1 MLERKRSP
9 GLMGSEHEHLPFLAE
24 GGVSGEVARAVDWA
38 STPLGP
44 AAAWPPSLKT
54 IVGVVLQSRHPMFL
68 WWGPALIQF
77 YNDAYLPSFGA
88 GKHPAAMGQR
98 GRDCWQEAWPVV
110 WPQIDDVMSRRRSSW
125 NEDQLVPVFRNGRL
139 EEVYWTYG
147 YSPVLDDGGGVGG
160 VLVVC
165 TETTSRVVV
174 SRRSRTMRSLVERTA
189 LTTDPTVL
197 LDAAIDAL
205 QGARHDVPFALVY
218 RYEGRSRAPRLVR
231 WAGLPDPTRV
241 DAIVRERMG
250 RSPFGSREPRAELLK
265 CDAASALPGGEWPEP
280 APALFVVPVGPSG
293 RESSGDVIVFGL
305 SPRLPFD
312 DGYRNHLTQIAN
324 HLGFAQ
330 AQMNAFRIQA
340 AADNERNNLLLQ
352 APVGTALLS
361 GPDHVFRLANQ
372 RFCRMVRREDLV
384 GKPYLQVFPRPEERR
399 LGDILDR
406 VYETGEPFSTEE
418 YLVPADLQD
427 DGTRQDRYF
436 KFNVEPLR
444 DAEDEVYGMMAVAIE
459 ISEQV
464 RTRQVLERSQQ
475 EHQKLLQ
482 DLEAASRAKDEFL
495 AMLGHELRNPL
506 SPIATALQLM
516 KLRGDTRISREQ
528 QVIERQV
535 NHLTRL
541 VDDLLD
547 VSKITRGK
555 VELRKERVE
564 VADVIA
570 KAVEMASDLF
580 EQRNHDL
587 ALDVAKERLWVDGD
601 PVRLAQ
607 VVANLLTNAARYT
620 ERGGKIIV
628 SARRE
633 GGERAGGEQA
643 GGERAPSEIVIRVK
657 DNGSGISPDL
667 LPRIFDLFIQGHRS
681 SDRAQGGLGLGLA
694 LVKNLVALHGGSVV
708 ARSDGPG
715 KGSEFVIRLPPA
727 AEAEDSASARWE
739 HERAPQRVNVHGKRI
754 LIVDDNNDAADSL
767 AELLRD
773 FGHEVDV
780 AYSPVAALDLVE
792 TFRPE
797 VAVLDIGL
805 PVMDGYELA
814 ARLRSNPVTA
824 NCLLIALTGYGQS
837 HDRIR
842 SEEGG
847 FRYHLVKPVDL
858 VKLIKILSDDGATAG
873 GEAFAAF

>member
-1 MLERKRSP
+1 MRREN
-9 GLMGSEHEHLPFLAE
+9 EHLPFLAD
-24 GGVSGEVARAVDWA
+24 GGVSGEVARAVSW
-38 STPLGP
+38 SRTSLGP
-44 AAAWPPSLKT
+44 AADWPQSLKT

-68 WWGPALIQF
+68 WWGPELIQI

-88 GKHPAAMGQR
+88 GKHPGAMGQR
-98 GRDCWQEAWPVV
+98 GRDCWQEIWPIV
-110 WPQIDDVMSRRRSSW
+110 WPQIDDVLSRRRSSW
-125 NEDQLVPVFRNGRL
+125 NEDQLVPVFRNGQI

-147 YSPVLDDGGGVGG
+147 YSPVLDDQGGVGG

-165 TETTSRVVV
+165 TETTSQVIVA
-174 SRRSRTMRSLVERTA
+174 RRSRTMRLLAERTA

-197 LDAAIDAL
+197 LNAAVDVL
-205 QGARHDVPFALVY
+205 QGARHEVPFALVY
-218 RYEGRSRAPRLVR
+218 RYDGRSRALRLVR
-231 WAGLPDPTRV
+231 AAGLSDPATV
-241 DAIVRERMG
+241 DATVRG
-250 RSPFGSREPRAELLK
+250 RLGPSPFGDREPRAEVFP
-265 CDAASALPGGEWPEP
+265 CAAACALPGGVWPEP
-280 APALFVVPVGPSG
+280 APALFVVPVS
-293 RESSGDVIVFGL
+293 SSGPQSPNDVIVFGL

-330 AQMNAFRIQA
+330 AQINAFRIQA
-340 AADNERNNLLLQ
+340 AADSERNNLLLQ

-361 GPDHVFRLANQ
+361 GPEHVVRLANPL
-372 RFCRMVRREDLV
+372 FCRMLRRDDLV
-384 GKPYLQVFPRPEERR
+384 GKPYRELFPRPEERR
-399 LGDILDR
+399 LGEILDH
-406 VYETGEPFSTEE
+406 VYLTGEPFSTEE
-418 YLVPADLQD
+418 YRVPQDLQD

-444 DAEDEVYGMMAVAIE
+444 DAEDRVYGMMAVAIE

-464 RTRQVLERSQQ
+464 RARQVLERSQA
-475 EHQKLLQ
+475 ENQKLLAE
-482 DLEAASRAKDEFL
+482 LEAASRAKDEFL

-516 KLRGDTRISREQ
+516 KLRGDARTAREQ

-547 VSKITRGK
+547 VSKIIRGK

-564 VADVIA
+564 IADVIA

-587 ALDVAKERLWVDGD
+587 SLDLGQGHLWVDGD

-620 ERGGKIIV
+620 ERGGKITV
-628 SARRE
+628 SAGQQ
-633 GGERAGGEQA
+633 GGEGTR
-643 GGERAPSEIVIRVK
+643 SEIVIRVK
-657 DNGSGISPDL
+657 DNGSGISPEL
-667 LPRIFDLFIQGHRS
+667 LPRIFDLFVQGHRS

-694 LVKNLVALHGGSVV
+694 LVKNLIALHGGSVV
-708 ARSDGPG
+708 ALSDGPG

-727 AEAEDSASARWE
+727 AEVQASASTRSDHDGSPPRSKAE
-739 HERAPQRVNVHGKRI
+739 SKRV

-767 AELLRD
+767 ADLLRD
-773 FGHEVDV
+773 VGHHVEV
-780 AYSPVAALDLVE
+780 AYSPVAALKLVE
-792 TFRPE
+792 TFRPQ

-814 ARLRSNPVTA
+814 GRLRANPATRD
-824 NCLLIALTGYGQS
+824 CLLIALTGYGQS
-837 HDRIR
+837 HDLTR

-847 FRYHLVKPVDL
+847 FQHHLVKPVDIARLLEL
-858 VKLIKILSDDGATAG
+858 VAGEGAG
-873 GEAFAAF
+873 GAVEGDAFSAY

>member
-1 MLERKRSP
+1 MR
-9 GLMGSEHEHLPFLAE
+9 SEHDHFPFLD
-24 GGVSGEVARAVDWA
+24 GGGISGNLARSLDW
-38 STPLGP
+38 SRTPLGAP
-44 AAAWPPSLKT
+44 GGWPQSLKT
-54 IVGVVLQSRHPMFL
+54 IVGVILQSRQPMFL
-68 WWGPALIQF
+68 WWGPELIQV

-88 GKHPAAMGQR
+88 NKHPAAMGQR
-98 GRDCWQEAWPVV
+98 GRDCWQEIWPIV

-125 NEDQLVPVFRNGRL
+125 NEDQLVPVFRNGHL

-147 YSPVLDDGGGVGG
+147 YSPVLDDGGSVGG

-165 TETTSRVVV
+165 TETTSQVVV
-174 SRRSRTMRSLVERTA
+174 ARRNRTMRALAERTA
-189 LTTDPTVL
+189 LTTDPTVM
-197 LDAAIDAL
+197 LDAAVDAL
-205 QGARHDVPFALVY
+205 QGARHDVPFALAY
-218 RYEGRSRAPRLVR
+218 RYDGRSRALRLVR
-231 WAGLPDPTRV
+231 AAGLTDPAAV
-241 DAIVRERMG
+241 DATVRARIG
-250 RSPFGSREPRAELLK
+250 PFSFGDREPRAEMVP
-265 CDAASALPGGEWPEP
+265 CDAASGLPGGVWPEP
-280 APALFVVPVGPSG
+280 APALFVVPVSPSG
-293 RESSGDVIVFGL
+293 RQSSTDVIVFGL

-324 HLGFAQ
+324 HLGSAQ
-330 AQMNAFRIQA
+330 AQINAFRIQA
-340 AADNERNNLLLQ
+340 AADSERNNLLLQ
-352 APVGTALLS
+352 APVGTALMS
-361 GPDHVFRLANQ
+361 GPEHVFRLANPL
-372 RFCRMVRREDLV
+372 FCRMVGRENIV
-384 GKPYLQVFPRPEERR
+384 GKPYREVFPRPEERR
-399 LGDILDR
+399 LGEILDR
-406 VYETGEPFSTEE
+406 VYETGEPYSTEE
-418 YLVPADLQD
+418 YRVPRDLQD
-427 DGTRQDRYF
+427 DGTRVDRYF

-444 DAEDEVYGMMAVAIE
+444 DAEDQVYGMMAVAIE

-464 RTRQVLERSQQ
+464 RARQVLERSQA
-475 EHQKLLQ
+475 ENQKLLA

-516 KLRGDTRISREQ
+516 KLRGDSRTSREQ

-587 ALDVAKERLWVDGD
+587 AIDVAEERLWVDGD

-620 ERGGKIIV
+620 ERGGKIVV

-633 GGERAGGEQA
+633 AGKSAGGD
-643 GGERAPSEIVIRVK
+643 IVIRVE
-657 DNGSGISPDL
+657 DNGSGISPEL

-708 ARSDGPG
+708 ALSDGPG

-727 AEAEDSASARWE
+727 AAALASASTRSEHDRSQSPSQSKAQAR
-739 HERAPQRVNVHGKRI
+739 RV

-767 AELLRD
+767 ADLLRD
-773 FGHEVDV
+773 AGHEVEV
-780 AYSPVAALDLVE
+780 AYSPVAALKLVE

-837 HDRIR
+837 HDRLR

-847 FRYHLVKPVDL
+847 FQYHLVKPVDIVQL
-858 VKLIKILSDDGATAG
+858 FKIVAGEGAAAAG
-873 GEAFAAF
+873 ESFAGH

>member
-1 MLERKRSP
+1 MR
-9 GLMGSEHEHLPFLAE
+9 SEHDHLPFLDG
-24 GGVSGEVARAVDWA
+24 GGVAGELARTVEWA
-38 STPLGP
+38 RTPLGP
-44 AAAWPPSLKT
+44 PGGWSQSLKT
-54 IVGVVLQSRHPMFL
+54 IVGVILQSRHPMFL
-68 WWGPALIQF
+68 WWGPELIQV

-98 GRDCWQEAWPVV
+98 GRDCWQEIWPII
-110 WPQIDDVMSRRRSSW
+110 WPQIDDVMSRKRSSW
-125 NEDQLVPVFRNGRL
+125 NEDQLVPAFRNGRI

-165 TETTSRVVV
+165 TETTSQVVV
-174 SRRSRTMRSLVERTA
+174 ARRNRTMRSLAERTA
-189 LTTDPTVL
+189 LTTDPTVML
-197 LDAAIDAL
+197 NAAVDAL

-218 RYEGRSRAPRLVR
+218 RHDGRSRALRLVR
-231 WAGLPDPTRV
+231 AAGLAEPATV
-241 DAIVRERMG
+241 DAIVRG
-250 RSPFGSREPRAELLK
+250 RIGTSPFGDGEARAKVLR
-265 CDAASALPGGEWPEP
+265 CDDACALPGGVWPEP
-280 APALFVVPVGPSG
+280 VPALFVIPVAPSG
-293 RESSGDVIVFGL
+293 RERSSDVIVFGL

-330 AQMNAFRIQA
+330 AQLDAFRIQA
-340 AADNERNNLLLQ
+340 ASDSERNNLLLQ

-361 GPDHVFRLANQ
+361 GPEHVFRLANPL
-372 RFCRMVRREDLV
+372 FCRMVRRDDIV
-384 GKPYLQVFPRPEERR
+384 GKPYLQAFSRPEERR
-399 LGDILDR
+399 LGEILDR
-406 VYETGEPFSTEE
+406 VYETGEPYSTEE
-418 YLVPADLQD
+418 YLVPHDLQD
-427 DGTRQDRYF
+427 DGSRKDRYF
-436 KFNVEPLR
+436 RFNVEPLR
-444 DAEDEVYGMMAVAIE
+444 DAEGKVYGMMAVAIE

-464 RTRQVLERSQQ
+464 RARQVLERSQ
-475 EHQKLLQ
+475 EENQKLLL

-516 KLRGDTRISREQ
+516 KLRGDSRTTREQ

-564 VADVIA
+564 IADVIA

-587 ALDVAKERLWVDGD
+587 LLDVAKERLWVDGD

-620 ERGGKIIV
+620 ERGGKIVV

-633 GGERAGGEQA
+633 AGERAA
-643 GGERAPSEIVIRVK
+643 GQRGSGEIVIRVK
-657 DNGSGISPDL
+657 DNGAGISPDL

-708 ARSDGPG
+708 ALSDGPG
-715 KGSEFVIRLPPA
+715 KGSEFVIRLPPS
-727 AEAEDSASARWE
+727 AEAGDFVSLRSE
-739 HERAPQRVNVHGKRI
+739 HDRAAPPPNLHGKRV

-773 FGHEVDV
+773 VGHEVAV
-780 AYSPVAALDLVE
+780 AYSPVAALE
-792 TFRPE
+792 ISGSFRPE

-847 FRYHLVKPVDL
+847 FQYHLVKPVDFVQL
-858 VKLIKILSDDGATAG
+858 TKIVAGEGAAT
-873 GEAFAAF
+873 GESLGV

>member
-1 MLERKRSP
+1 MRSQ
-9 GLMGSEHEHLPFLAE
+9 HEHLRFLA
-24 GGVSGEVARAVDWA
+24 GGGASGEAARAVDW
-38 STPLGP
+38 SRTPLGP
-44 AAAWPPSLKT
+44 APSWPQSLKT
-54 IVGVVLQSRHPMFL
+54 IVGVILQSRHPMFL
-68 WWGPALIQF
+68 WWGPELIQF

-88 GKHPAAMGQR
+88 GKHPVAMGQR
-98 GRDCWQEAWPVV
+98 GRDCWREIWPII
-110 WPQIDDVMSRRRSSW
+110 WPQIDDVMSRRQSSW
-125 NEDQLVPVFRNGRL
+125 NEDQLVPVFRNGQI

-147 YSPVLDDGGGVGG
+147 YSPVLEDRGGVGG
-160 VLVVC
+160 ALVVC
-165 TETTSRVVV
+165 TETTSQVIVA
-174 SRRSRTMRSLVERTA
+174 RRSRTMRLLAERTA
-189 LTTDPTVL
+189 LTTDSTVL
-197 LDAAIDAL
+197 LNAAVDVL
-205 QGARHDVPFALVY
+205 QGARHEVPFALVY
-218 RYEGRSRAPRLVR
+218 RYDGRSRSLRLVR
-231 WAGLPDPTRV
+231 SAGLADPATV
-241 DAIVRERMG
+241 DATVRERLG
-250 RSPFGSREPRAELLK
+250 PSPFGDGEPRAVVLP
-265 CDAASALPGGEWPEP
+265 CDPTCALPGGDWPEP
-280 APALFVVPVGPSG
+280 APALFVVPVGHSG
-293 RESSGDVIVFGL
+293 RQSASDLIVFGL

-330 AQMNAFRIQA
+330 SQINAFRIQA
-340 AADNERNNLLLQ
+340 AADSERNNLLLQ

-361 GPDHVFRLANQ
+361 GAEHLFRLANPL
-372 RFCRMVRREDLV
+372 FCRMVRRDDIV
-384 GKPYLQVFPRPEERR
+384 GKTYPEVFPRPEERR
-399 LGDILDR
+399 LGEILDR

-418 YLVPADLQD
+418 YLVPQDLQD
-427 DGTRQDRYF
+427 DGTREDRYF

-444 DAEDEVYGMMAVAIE
+444 DAEDQVYGMMAVAIE

-464 RTRQVLERSQQ
+464 RARQVLERSQA
-475 EHQKLLQ
+475 ENQKLLAE
-482 DLEAASRAKDEFL
+482 LEAASRAKDEFL

-516 KLRGDTRISREQ
+516 KLRGDPRTTREQ

-564 VADVIA
+564 IAEVIA

-587 ALDVAKERLWVDGD
+587 ALEIASERLWVDGD

-620 ERGGKIIV
+620 ERGGKITV

-633 GGERAGGEQA
+633 AGERASG
-643 GGERAPSEIVIRVK
+643 EIVIRVK
-657 DNGSGISPDL
+657 DNGSGISPEL

-694 LVKNLVALHGGSVV
+694 LVKNLIALHGGSVV
-708 ARSDGPG
+708 ALSDGPG

-727 AEAEDSASARWE
+727 AEAQASASTRSDHDGPPPPSKAE
-739 HERAPQRVNVHGKRI
+739 GKRV

-767 AELLRD
+767 ADLLRD
-773 FGHEVDV
+773 VGHQVVV
-780 AYSPVAALDLVE
+780 AYSPVAALKLVE

-814 ARLRSNPVTA
+814 ARLRSNPATA
-824 NCLLIALTGYGQS
+824 DCLLIALTGYGQS
-837 HDRIR
+837 HDLTR

-847 FRYHLVKPVDL
+847 FQHHLVKPVDIGKLLEL
-858 VKLIKILSDDGATAG
+858 VAGDGAAVE
-873 GEAFAAF
+873 GEAFGAC

>member
-1 MLERKRSP
+1 MR
-9 GLMGSEHEHLPFLAE
+9 SEHEHLPFLAE
-24 GGVSGEVARAVDWA
+24 GGASGELARAVDWA
-38 STPLGP
+38 GTPLGP
-44 AAAWPPSLKT
+44 PSAWPQSLKT
-54 IVGVVLQSRHPMFL
+54 IVGVILQSRQPMFL
-68 WWGPALIQF
+68 WWGPELIQL

-98 GRDCWQEAWPVV
+98 GRDCWQEIWPIV

-125 NEDQLVPVFRNGRL
+125 NEDQLVPVLRNGHL

-147 YSPVLDDGGGVGG
+147 YSPVLDDRGGVGG

-165 TETTSRVVV
+165 TETTSQVVV
-174 SRRSRTMRSLVERTA
+174 ARRSRTMRSLAERTA
-189 LTTDPTVL
+189 LTTNPTVL
-197 LDAAIDAL
+197 LDAAVDVL
-205 QGARHDVPFALVY
+205 QSARHDVPFALVY
-218 RYEGRSRAPRLVR
+218 RYDRRARALRLVR
-231 WAGLPDPTRV
+231 AAGLRDPATV
-241 DAIVRERMG
+241 DATVRG
-250 RSPFGSREPRAELLK
+250 RIGPSPFGDGDPRAEVLP
-265 CDAASALPGGEWPEP
+265 CDAAVALPGGDWPEP
-280 APALFVVPVGPSG
+280 APALFVIPVTPSG
-293 RESSGDVIVFGL
+293 RQSSTDVIVFGL

-330 AQMNAFRIQA
+330 AQINAFRIQA

-361 GPDHVFRLANQ
+361 GPDHVFRLANPL
-372 RFCRMVRREDLV
+372 FCRMVRRDDIV
-384 GKPYLQVFPRPEERR
+384 GKPYLEAFPRPEERR
-399 LGDILDR
+399 LCEILDH

-418 YLVPADLQD
+418 YLVPHDLQA
-427 DGTRQDRYF
+427 DGTRKDRYF
-436 KFNVEPLR
+436 KFNLEPLR
-444 DAEDEVYGMMAVAIE
+444 DTEDKVYGMMAVALE

-464 RTRQVLERSQQ
+464 RARQVLERSQA

-516 KLRGDTRISREQ
+516 KLRGDRRISREQ

-555 VELRKERVE
+555 VELRKEKVE
-564 VADVIA
+564 VADVIT
-570 KAVEMASDLF
+570 KAVEMVSDLF

-587 ALDVAKERLWVDGD
+587 SLDVASERLWVDGD

-620 ERGGKIIV
+620 ERGGRIKV

-633 GGERAGGEQA
+633 GGERASGEGGR
-643 GGERAPSEIVIRVK
+643 GEIVIRVK

-694 LVKNLVALHGGSVV
+694 LVKNLVVLHGGSVV
-708 ARSDGPG
+708 ALSDGPG

-727 AEAEDSASARWE
+727 AEVQVSSSTRSE
-739 HERAPQRVNVHGKRI
+739 HDRPPSPPSNPHGKRI

-767 AELLRD
+767 ADLLRD
-773 FGHEVDV
+773 FGHEVEV
-780 AYSPVAALDLVE
+780 AYSPAAALDLVE
-792 TFRPE
+792 AFRPE

-805 PVMDGYELA
+805 PGMDGYALA
-814 ARLRSNPVTA
+814 ARLRSNPVSA
-824 NCLLIALTGYGQS
+824 HCLLIALTGYGQS
-837 HDRIR
+837 HDRTR

-847 FRYHLVKPVDL
+847 FQHHLVKPVDI
-858 VKLIKILSDDGATAG
+858 VKLLKLVAGESGAGVT
-873 GEAFAAF
+873 GESFGAY

>member
-1 MLERKRSP
+1 MR
-9 GLMGSEHEHLPFLAE
+9 SEHEHLPFLE
-24 GGVSGEVARAVDWA
+24 GGGVSGELARSIDWA
-38 STPLGP
+38 GTPLGP
-44 AAAWPPSLKT
+44 PAAWPQSLKT
-54 IVGVVLQSRHPMFL
+54 IVGVILQSRHPMFL
-68 WWGPALIQF
+68 WWGPELIQV
-77 YNDAYLPSFGA
+77 YNDAYLPSFGV

-98 GRDCWQEAWPVV
+98 GRDCWQEIWPIV
-110 WPQIDDVMSRRRSSW
+110 WPQIDDVMSRKRSSW

-147 YSPVLDDGGGVGG
+147 YSPVLDDRGGVGG

-165 TETTSRVVV
+165 TETTSRVVIA
-174 SRRSRTMRSLVERTA
+174 RRSRTMRSLAEQTA
-189 LTTDPTVL
+189 LTTEPTVI
-197 LDAAIDAL
+197 LDAAVDAL
-205 QGARHDVPFALVY
+205 QGARSDVPFALVY
-218 RYEGRSRAPRLVR
+218 RYDGSSRALRLVR
-231 WAGLPDPTRV
+231 TAGLTDPAMV
-241 DAIVRERMG
+241 DTIVRKRMG
-250 RSPFGSREPRAELLK
+250 PSPFGEGEPHPEVLR
-265 CDAASALPGGEWPEP
+265 CDGACALPGGEWPEP
-280 APALFVVPVGPSG
+280 APALFVVPLAPTG
-293 RESSGDVIVFGL
+293 RESSSDVIVFGL

-324 HLGFAQ
+324 HLGSAQ
-330 AQMNAFRIQA
+330 AQISAFRIQA
-340 AADNERNNLLLQ
+340 AADSERNNLLLQ

-361 GPDHVFRLANQ
+361 GPDHVFRLAN
-372 RFCRMVRREDLV
+372 RLFCRMVRRDDLV
-384 GKPYLQVFPRPEERR
+384 GKAYREVFRRPEERR
-399 LGDILDR
+399 LCAILDR

-418 YLVPADLQD
+418 YLVPQDLQD

-444 DAEDEVYGMMAVAIE
+444 DAEDKVYGMMAVAIE

-464 RTRQVLERSQQ
+464 RARQVLERSQE

-516 KLRGDTRISREQ
+516 KRKGDTRISHEQ

-555 VELRKERVE
+555 VELRKEPVDIAE
-564 VADVIA
+564 VIA
-570 KAVEMASDLF
+570 KAVEMASYLL
-580 EQRNHDL
+580 EQRHH
-587 ALDVAKERLWVDGD
+587 ALSFDIAHERLTVDGD

-620 ERGGKIIV
+620 ERGGKIAV

-633 GGERAGGEQA
+633 ADEGEAGQ
-643 GGERAPSEIVIRVK
+643 IVIRVK

-708 ARSDGPG
+708 ARSDGLG
-715 KGSEFVIRLPPA
+715 KGSEFVIRLPPVA
-727 AEAEDSASARWE
+727 DKGDSAPVHSD
-739 HERAPQRVNVHGKRI
+739 HDPAPQHPTGHGKRI

-767 AELLRD
+767 AELLREA
-773 FGHEVDV
+773 GHEVAV
-780 AYSPVAALDLVE
+780 AYGPVAALDLVE
-792 TFRPE
+792 AFRPK

-824 NCLLIALTGYGQS
+824 ECLLIALTGYGQS
-837 HDRIR
+837 RDRAR

-847 FRYHLVKPVDL
+847 FQVHLVKPVDI
-858 VKLIKILSDDGATAG
+858 VKLLKFVAGAG
-873 GEAFAAF
+873 AAAPGDALGAL

>member
-1 MLERKRSP
+1 MRSQHDHH
-9 GLMGSEHEHLPFLAE
+9 SFLE
-24 GGVSGEVARAVDWA
+24 GGGASGKLARSLDWTR
-38 STPLGP
+38 TPLGAP
-44 AAAWPPSLKT
+44 DGWPQSLKT

-68 WWGPALIQF
+68 WWGPELIQI
-77 YNDAYLPSFGA
+77 YNDAYIPSFGA
-88 GKHPAAMGQR
+88 DKHPAAMGQR
-98 GRDCWQEAWPVV
+98 GRDCWQEIWPII
-110 WPQIDDVMSRRRSSW
+110 WPQIDDVMSRQRASW
-125 NEDQLVPVFRNGRL
+125 NEDQLVPVFRNGHI

-147 YSPVLDDGGGVGG
+147 YSPVLDDEGRVGG

-165 TETTSRVVV
+165 TETTTQVIVG
-174 SRRSRTMRSLVERTA
+174 RRIRTMRSLAERTA
-189 LTTDPTVL
+189 LTTDPTVM
-197 LDAAIDAL
+197 LDAAVDAL
-205 QGARHDVPFALVY
+205 RGARHDVPFALIY
-218 RYEGRSRAPRLVR
+218 RCDGRSRVLRLVR
-231 WAGLPDPTRV
+231 AVGLADPTTV
-241 DAIVRERMG
+241 DATVRTRLG
-250 RSPFGSREPRAELLK
+250 PLVFGAGGPRAEVLP
-265 CDAASALPGGEWPEP
+265 CDGACPLPGGVWPEP
-280 APALFVVPVGPSG
+280 APGLFVVAVSPSG
-293 RESSGDVIVFGL
+293 RQSSTDVIAFGL

-324 HLGFAQ
+324 HLGFAR
-330 AQMNAFRIQA
+330 ARINAFRIQA
-340 AADNERNNLLLQ
+340 AADSERNNLLLQ

-361 GPDHVFRLANQ
+361 GPEHVFRLANPL
-372 RFCRMVRREDLV
+372 FCRMVRRDDLV
-384 GKPYLQVFPRPEERR
+384 GKPYREVFRRPEERR
-399 LGDILDR
+399 LCDILDR

-418 YLVPADLQD
+418 YLVPDDLQA
-427 DGTRQDRYF
+427 DGTRVNRYF
-436 KFNVEPLR
+436 RFNVEPLR
-444 DAEDEVYGMMAVAIE
+444 DAEDQVYGMMAVATE

-464 RTRQVLERSQQ
+464 RARQVLERSQA
-475 EHQKLLQ
+475 ENQKLLQ

-516 KLRGDTRISREQ
+516 KLRSDSRTTREQ

-564 VADVIA
+564 VADVIG
-570 KAVEMASDLF
+570 KAVEMAGDLF
-580 EQRNHDL
+580 EQRSHDL
-587 ALDVAKERLWVDGD
+587 VLDVAKERLCVDGD

-620 ERGGKIIV
+620 ERGGRIMV

-633 GGERAGGEQA
+633 GDGAGPQRANDDRGSTA
-643 GGERAPSEIVIRVK
+643 IVIRVK
-657 DNGSGISPDL
+657 DNGAGISPDL

-708 ARSDGPG
+708 ALSDGPG

-727 AEAEDSASARWE
+727 DEAGDSGAVRSE
-739 HERAPQRVNVHGKRI
+739 NNRAPRHQADHGKRI
-754 LIVDDNNDAADSL
+754 LVVDDNSDAADSL
-767 AELLRD
+767 ADLLRD
-773 FGHEVDV
+773 AGHEVAV
-780 AYSPVAALDLVE
+780 AYSPVAALEAVE
-792 TFRPE
+792 AFRPA

-814 ARLRSNPVTA
+814 SRLRAKPVTTG
-824 NCLLIALTGYGQS
+824 CLLIALTGYGQS

-847 FRYHLVKPVDL
+847 FQYHLVKPVDIDQL
-858 VKLIKILSDDGATAG
+858 MKIVDGDGAATPSPSLGAH
-873 GEAFAAF
+873 

>member
-1 MLERKRSP
+1 MR
-9 GLMGSEHEHLPFLAE
+9 SEHDHFPFLD
-24 GGVSGEVARAVDWA
+24 GGGISGRLARSLDW
-38 STPLGP
+38 SRTPLGAP
-44 AAAWPPSLKT
+44 DGWPQSLKT
-54 IVGVVLQSRHPMFL
+54 IVGVILQSRQPMFL
-68 WWGPALIQF
+68 WWGPELIQV

-98 GRDCWQEAWPVV
+98 GRDCWQEIWPII
-110 WPQIDDVMSRRRSSW
+110 WPQIDDVMSRGRSSW

-147 YSPVLDDGGGVGG
+147 YSPVLDDRGGIGG
-160 VLVVC
+160 VLVVV
-165 TETTSRVVV
+165 TETTSQVVV
-174 SRRSRTMRSLVERTA
+174 ARRNRTMRSLAERTA
-189 LTTDPTVL
+189 LTTDPTVM
-197 LDAAIDAL
+197 LDAAVDAL
-205 QGARHDVPFALVY
+205 QGARQDVPFALVY
-218 RYEGRSRAPRLVR
+218 RYDIRSRALRLVR
-231 WAGLPDPTRV
+231 AAGLTDPAAA
-241 DAIVRERMG
+241 DAIVRARMG
-250 RSPFGSREPRAELLK
+250 PSPFGDREPRAEVVP
-265 CDAASALPGGEWPEP
+265 CDGACGLPGGVWPEP
-280 APALFVVPVGPSG
+280 APALFVVPVSPSG
-293 RESSGDVIVFGL
+293 RQRSTDVIVFGL

-312 DGYRNHLTQIAN
+312 DGYRNHLNQIAN
-324 HLGFAQ
+324 HLAFAQ
-330 AQMNAFRIQA
+330 AQINAFRIQA
-340 AADNERNNLLLQ
+340 AADSERNNLLLQ

-361 GPDHVFRLANQ
+361 GPEHVFRLANP
-372 RFCRMVRREDLV
+372 RFRRMVRRDDIV
-384 GKPYLQVFPRPEERR
+384 GKTYRQAFPRPEERQ
-399 LGDILDR
+399 LDEILDR
-406 VYETGEPFSTEE
+406 VYETGEPFSTDE
-418 YLVPADLQD
+418 YLVPDDLQD
-427 DGTRQDRYF
+427 DGTRVDRYF
-436 KFNVEPLR
+436 RFNVEPLR
-444 DAEDEVYGMMAVAIE
+444 DAEDQVYGMMAVAIE

-464 RTRQVLERSQQ
+464 RARQVLERSQA
-475 EHQKLLQ
+475 ENQKLLA

-506 SPIATALQLM
+506 SPIATALQMM
-516 KLRGDTRISREQ
+516 KLRGDSRTTREQ

-555 VELRKERVE
+555 VELRKEKVE
-564 VADVIA
+564 IADVIA

-587 ALDVAKERLWVDGD
+587 SVDLPDERLWVCGD

-633 GGERAGGEQA
+633 GPEGAGAERGGD
-643 GGERAPSEIVIRVK
+643 EIVIRVK

-694 LVKNLVALHGGSVV
+694 LVKNLVALHGGNVV
-708 ARSDGPG
+708 ALSDGPG

-727 AEAEDSASARWE
+727 AAAQASASTRSE
-739 HERAPQRVNVHGKRI
+739 HDHSPSQRKVQGKRV

-767 AELLRD
+767 ADLLRD
-773 FGHEVDV
+773 VGHEVAV
-780 AYSPVAALDLVE
+780 AYSPVAALKVAE
-792 TFRPE
+792 AFRPE

-824 NCLLIALTGYGQS
+824 SCLLIALTGYGQS
-837 HDRIR
+837 HDRLR

-847 FRYHLVKPVDL
+847 FQHHLVKPVDIAQL
-858 VKLIKILSDDGATAG
+858 FGIVAG
-873 GEAFAAF
+873 EGSSAAGESLACVH

>member
-1 MLERKRSP
+1 MRSD
-9 GLMGSEHEHLPFLAE
+9 HEHLPFLD
-24 GGVSGEVARAVDWA
+24 GGGASGELARSLDWVR
-38 STPLGP
+38 TPLGP
-44 AAAWPPSLKT
+44 PAGWPQSLKT
-54 IVGVVLQSRHPMFL
+54 IVGVILQSRQPMFL
-68 WWGPALIQF
+68 WWGPELIQV
-77 YNDAYLPSFGA
+77 YNDAYLPSFGV

-98 GRDCWQEAWPVV
+98 GRDCWREIWPIV
-110 WPQIDDVMSRRRSSW
+110 WPQIDDVMRRKRSSW
-125 NEDQLVPVFRNGRL
+125 HEDQLVPVFRNGRI

-147 YSPVLDDGGGVGG
+147 YSPVLDDRGGVGG

-165 TETTSRVVV
+165 SETTSRVIAA
-174 SRRSRTMRSLVERTA
+174 RRSRTMRSLAERTA
-189 LTTDPTVL
+189 LTTDPTVM
-197 LDAAIDAL
+197 LDAAVEAL
-205 QGARHDVPFALVY
+205 QGARLDAPFALVY
-218 RYEGRSRAPRLVR
+218 RYDGRSRALRLVR
-231 WAGLPDPTRV
+231 AAGVTDPAAV
-241 DAIVRERMG
+241 DAIVRKRMG
-250 RSPFGSREPRAELLK
+250 LSPFGDREPRAEVLP
-265 CDAASALPGGEWPEP
+265 CDGACALPGGDWPEP
-280 APALFVVPVGPSG
+280 APALFVVPLAPAG
-293 RESSGDVIVFGL
+293 RESSSDVIVFGL

-312 DGYRNHLTQIAN
+312 DEYRSHLTQIAN
-324 HLGFAQ
+324 HLGSAQ
-330 AQMNAFRIQA
+330 AQISAFRIQA
-340 AADNERNNLLLQ
+340 AADSERNNLLLQ

-361 GPDHVFRLANQ
+361 GPDHVFRLAN
-372 RFCRMVRREDLV
+372 RLFCRMVRRDDLV
-384 GKPYLQVFPRPEERR
+384 GKAYLEVFRRPEERR
-399 LGDILDR
+399 LGAILDR

-418 YLVPADLQD
+418 YLVPHELQD

-444 DAEDEVYGMMAVAIE
+444 DAADKVYGMMAVAIE

-464 RTRQVLERSQQ
+464 RARQVLERSQA

-555 VELRKERVE
+555 VELRKERVD
-564 VADVIA
+564 VAEVIA
-570 KAVEMASDLF
+570 KAVEMASDLL
-580 EQRNHDL
+580 EQRQH
-587 ALDVAKERLWVDGD
+587 ALSLDIAHQRLMVDGD

-620 ERGGKIIV
+620 ERGGKIAV
-628 SARRE
+628 SARSE
-633 GGERAGGEQA
+633 GGEGEAEQ
-643 GGERAPSEIVIRVK
+643 IVVRVK
-657 DNGSGISPDL
+657 DNGSGISADL

-708 ARSDGPG
+708 ARSDGLG
-715 KGSEFVIRLPPA
+715 KGSEFVIRLPPS
-727 AEAEDSASARWE
+727 AEKGDAPSARAEPERASPSASG
-739 HERAPQRVNVHGKRI
+739 HGRRI
-754 LIVDDNNDAADSL
+754 LMVDDNNDAADSL

-773 FGHEVDV
+773 VGHEVVV
-780 AYSPVAALDLVE
+780 AYSPVAALELVDA
-792 TFRPE
+792 FRPE
-797 VAVLDIGL
+797 VAILDIGL

-824 NCLLIALTGYGQS
+824 GCLLIALTGYGQS
-837 HDRIR
+837 RDRAR

-847 FRYHLVKPVDL
+847 FQYHLVKPVDL
-858 VKLIKILSDDGATAG
+858 VKLFAIVAGAGAATASDALG
-873 GEAFAAF
+873 AS

>member
-1 MLERKRSP
+1 
-9 GLMGSEHEHLPFLAE
+9 MGSQHEQYPFLE
-24 GGVSGEVARAVDWA
+24 GGGVSGKLARSLDWTR
-38 STPLGP
+38 TPLGAP
-44 AAAWPPSLKT
+44 DSWPHSLKT
-54 IVGVVLQSRHPMFL
+54 IVGVILQSRHPMFL
-68 WWGPALIQF
+68 WWGPDLIQV

-88 GKHPAAMGQR
+88 DKHPTAMGQR
-98 GRDCWQEAWPVV
+98 GRDCWQEIWPII
-110 WPQIDDVMSRRRSSW
+110 WPQIDDVMSRRQASW
-125 NEDQLVPVFRNGRL
+125 NQDQLVPVFRNGRI

-147 YSPVLDDGGGVGG
+147 YSPVLDDQGAVGG

-165 TETTSRVVV
+165 TETTTQVIVA
-174 SRRSRTMRSLVERTA
+174 RRNRTMRSLAERTA
-189 LTTDPTVL
+189 LTTDSTVM

-205 QGARHDVPFALVY
+205 HDARHDVPFVLVY
-218 RYEGRSRAPRLVR
+218 RYDGRSRALRLVR
-231 WAGLPDPTRV
+231 AAGLPDPATV
-241 DAIVRERMG
+241 DATVRARLG
-250 RSPFGSREPRAELLK
+250 PSPFGKGEPRAEV
-265 CDAASALPGGEWPEP
+265 LPCGDTCGLPSGVWPEP
-280 APALFVVPVGPSG
+280 AAGLFVVPVSPLG
-293 RESSGDVIVFGL
+293 RRSSTDVIVFGL

-330 AQMNAFRIQA
+330 AQINEFRIQA
-340 AADNERNNLLLQ
+340 AAESERNNLLLQ

-361 GPDHVFRLANQ
+361 GPEHVFRLANPL
-372 RFCRMVRREDLV
+372 FCRMVRRNDIV
-384 GKPYLQVFPRPEERR
+384 GKPYLEVFRRPEERR
-399 LGDILDR
+399 LCEILDR
-406 VYETGEPFSTEE
+406 VYETGDPFSTEE
-418 YLVPADLQD
+418 YLVPGDLRE
-427 DGTRQDRYF
+427 DGTRADRYF
-436 KFNVEPLR
+436 RFNVEPLR
-444 DAEDEVYGMMAVAIE
+444 DAEDQVYGMMAVAIE

-464 RTRQVLERSQQ
+464 RARQVLEKSQA
-475 EHQKLLQ
+475 ENQKLLH

-516 KLRGDTRISREQ
+516 KLRSDSRTTREQ

-564 VADVIA
+564 IADVIA

-580 EQRNHDL
+580 EQRHHDL
-587 ALDVAKERLWVDGD
+587 VLDVAKERLWVDGD

-620 ERGGKIIV
+620 ERGGRITV

-633 GGERAGGEQA
+633 GERA
-643 GGERAPSEIVIRVK
+643 SDEIVIRVK
-657 DNGSGISPDL
+657 DNGAGIAADL

-708 ARSDGPG
+708 ALSDGPG
-715 KGSEFVIRLPPA
+715 KGSEFVIRLPTA
-727 AEAEDSASARWE
+727 AEAGDSASVPSDNE
-739 HERAPQRVNVHGKRI
+739 GAPRHPAGHGKRI
-754 LIVDDNNDAADSL
+754 LVVDDNSDAADSL
-767 AELLRD
+767 ADLLRD
-773 FGHEVDV
+773 VGHEVAV
-780 AYSPVAALDLVE
+780 AYSPVAALEVVK

-814 ARLRSNPVTA
+814 ARLRTNPATA
-824 NCLLIALTGYGQS
+824 GCLLIALTGYGQS
-837 HDRIR
+837 HDRTR

-847 FRYHLVKPVDL
+847 FQHHLVKPVDIDHL
-858 VKLIKILSDDGATAG
+858 MKIVAGDGGASAG
-873 GEAFAAF
+873 ESLGA

>member
-1 MLERKRSP
+1 MR
-9 GLMGSEHEHLPFLAE
+9 SEHEHLPFLD
-24 GGVSGEVARAVDWA
+24 GGGISGELARSIDWA
-38 STPLGP
+38 RTPLGAP
-44 AAAWPPSLKT
+44 AGWPQSLKT
-54 IVGVVLQSRHPMFL
+54 IVGVILQSRHPMFL
-68 WWGPALIQF
+68 WWGPDLIQV
-77 YNDAYLPSFGA
+77 YNDAYLPSFGV

-98 GRDCWQEAWPVV
+98 GRDCWQEIWPII
-110 WPQIDDVMSRRRSSW
+110 WPQIDDVMSRKRSSW

-147 YSPVLDDGGGVGG
+147 YSPALDDRGGVGG

-165 TETTSRVVV
+165 TETTSQVIVA
-174 SRRSRTMRSLVERTA
+174 RRSRTMRALAERTA
-189 LTTDPTVL
+189 LTTDPTVI
-197 LDAAIDAL
+197 LDAAVEAL
-205 QGARHDVPFALVY
+205 QGARADVPFALVY
-218 RYEGRSRAPRLVR
+218 RYDRRSRALRLVR
-231 WAGLPDPTRV
+231 AAGLTDPADV
-241 DAIVRERMG
+241 DAVVRKRMG
-250 RSPFGSREPRAELLK
+250 TSPFDDREPRAEVLP
-265 CDAASALPGGEWPEP
+265 CDGACALPGGEWPEP
-280 APALFVVPVGPSG
+280 APALFVVPLAPTG
-293 RESSGDVIVFGL
+293 RESSSDVIVFGV

-324 HLGFAQ
+324 HLGSAQ
-330 AQMNAFRIQA
+330 AQISAFRIQA
-340 AADNERNNLLLQ
+340 AADSERNNLLLQ

-361 GPDHVFRLANQ
+361 GPDHVFRLAN
-372 RFCRMVRREDLV
+372 RLFCRMVRRDDLV
-384 GKPYLQVFPRPEERR
+384 GKSYLQVFRRPEERR
-399 LGDILDR
+399 LCAILDR

-418 YLVPADLQD
+418 YLVPQDLQD

-436 KFNVEPLR
+436 KFNIEPLR
-444 DAEDEVYGMMAVAIE
+444 DAEDKVYGMMAVAIE

-464 RTRQVLERSQQ
+464 RARQVLERSQA

-555 VELRKERVE
+555 VELRKERVDIAE
-564 VADVIA
+564 VIA
-570 KAVEMASDLF
+570 KAVEMASDLL
-580 EQRNHDL
+580 EQRHHVLSVDI
-587 ALDVAKERLWVDGD
+587 AYQRLTVDGD

-620 ERGGKIIV
+620 ERGGRIAV
-628 SARRE
+628 SARSE
-633 GGERAGGEQA
+633 GGEGEAGQ
-643 GGERAPSEIVIRVK
+643 IVIRVK

-708 ARSDGPG
+708 ARSEGLG
-715 KGSEFVIRLPPA
+715 KGSEFIIRLPPA
-727 AEAEDSASARWE
+727 AEKRDSASPRSE
-739 HERAPQRVNVHGKRI
+739 QHRTPQRPAGDGKRI
-754 LIVDDNNDAADSL
+754 LIVDDNNDGADSL

-773 FGHEVDV
+773 VGHDVAV

-792 TFRPE
+792 AFRPE
-797 VAVLDIGL
+797 VGVLDIGL

-824 NCLLIALTGYGQS
+824 DCLLIALTGYGQS
-837 HDRIR
+837 RDRAR

-847 FRYHLVKPVDL
+847 FQYHLVKPVDI
-858 VKLIKILSDDGATAG
+858 VKLLEIVGGAGTA
-873 GEAFAAF
+873 AAGDVLGA